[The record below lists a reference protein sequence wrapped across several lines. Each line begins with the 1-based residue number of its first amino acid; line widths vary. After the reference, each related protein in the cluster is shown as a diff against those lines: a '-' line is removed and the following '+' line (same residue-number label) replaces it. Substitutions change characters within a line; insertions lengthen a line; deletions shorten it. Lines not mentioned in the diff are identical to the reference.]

1 MIPVSAKETPA
12 TMTTM
17 TRGKISFQR
26 TKPGDGEQFLP
37 LDCREKARMTG
48 VAALVSVVAC

>member
-1 MIPVSAKETPA
+1 
-12 TMTTM
+12 MTTM